1 MKEKVTNKLERN
13 VAELVMLTML
23 IVVLLSSCGTTGNCG
38 GKANTWSAATNCPAY
53 R

>member
-1 MKEKVTNKLERN
+1 MVKLVEKN
-13 VAELVMLTML
+13 VAELLMVAML
-23 IVVLLSSCGTTGNCG
+23 IVVLLSSRGTTGNCG